1 MKQFHCPNLGRKLY
15 TYDEIRDKFPGT
27 LPAILNLEIG
37 ESAID
42 CDSDLWVRK
51 DDVDD
56 ETLQDD
62 VSMTET
68 DVTQCRTSASC
79 VRQSLRLER
88 IATAAM
94 VAWIPFTD
102 LLSSR
107 GLTPAQAAMND
118 ARDLIAELDK
128 QA

>member
-1 MKQFHCPNLGRKLY
+1 MKQFQWVSHLTGY
-15 TYDEIRDKFPGT
+15 THGPYSLHKAVGDYAPGADAHDHLDRLQVGSSWTDRDGDVWTRLPDSPEAELVSETEAVHDE
-27 LPAILNLEIG
+27 
-37 ESAID
+37 
-42 CDSDLWVRK
+42 
-51 DDVDD
+51 
-56 ETLQDD
+56 
-62 VSMTET
+62 
-68 DVTQCRTSASC
+68 
-79 VRQSLRLER
+79 RLER
-88 IATAAM
+88 IAVAAM